1 MQVNFFKWVLIIIT
15 ALVTA
20 TDILNKGNYDFF
32 QLNIDAVSVFFC
44 EQEKK
49 TGHLSFLLW
58 MFN

>member
-44 EQEKK
+44 EQENRSPKF
-49 TGHLSFLLW
+49 SFV
-58 MFN
+58 NV